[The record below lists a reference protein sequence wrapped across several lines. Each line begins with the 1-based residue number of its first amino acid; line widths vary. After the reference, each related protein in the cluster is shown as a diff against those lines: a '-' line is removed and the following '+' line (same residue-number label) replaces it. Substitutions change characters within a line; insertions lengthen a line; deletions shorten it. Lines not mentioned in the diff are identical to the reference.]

1 MKRTL
6 KGMDAYS
13 KILARELPEKTATY
27 TPISHADVINK
38 VRSEITS
45 AGYIITKEEYRC
57 TNDGDVAIGIFS
69 MKYEEDPDIELS
81 ANFLNSYNKQ
91 YAFRFAL
98 GAVVKVCHNG
108 MILNNNKFGS
118 YKRVH
123 KGDAD
128 ILAEGKIKEFIED
141 SSEYWNSL
149 VEHKDKMKHI
159 VLTKAEIYNVLG
171 KLFYEENLLNT
182 MQLNIVKKELD
193 LPSFDYKTPAES
205 AWTLYNH
212 ITLALK
218 ESHPSTWIKDQ
229 SEVHR
234 VFDELLEFKPMEEAV
249 LDGTEL
255 EEMDASDTL

>member
-6 KGMDAYS
+6 NGMDAYAT
-13 KILARELPEKTATY
+13 ILGRELPEKTATY
-27 TPISHADVINK
+27 TPISHADVINR
-38 VRSEITS
+38 VRAEITS
-45 AGYIITKEEYRC
+45 AGFIITKEEYRC

-128 ILAEGKIKEFIED
+128 ILAEGKIKEFIAE
-141 SSEYWNSL
+141 SSEYWDSL
-149 VEHKDKMKHI
+149 VEHKEKMKDI
-159 VLTKAEIYNVLG
+159 VLTKAEAYNVLG

-182 MQLNIVKKELD
+182 MQLNIVKKEMG
-193 LPSFDYKTPAES
+193 LPSFDYKVPAAS

-218 ESHPSTWIKDQ
+218 ESHPSNWMQHQ

-234 VFDELLEFKPMEEAV
+234 VFDELFTLEDETEKAV
-249 LDGTEL
+249 LEGTEV
-255 EEMDASDTL
+255 D

>member
-6 KGMDAYS
+6 KGMDAYAT
-13 KILARELPEKTATY
+13 ILGRELPEKTATY

-57 TNDGDVAIGIFS
+57 TNDGDV
-69 MKYEEDPDIELS
+69 LS

-98 GAVVKVCHNG
+98 GAVVKACHNG

-141 SSEYWNSL
+141 SSEYWESL

-159 VLTKAEIYNVLG
+159 VLTKAEAYNVLG

-182 MQLNIVKKELD
+182 MQLNIVKKEID
-193 LPSFDYKTPAES
+193 LPSFDYKVPAES

-218 ESHPSTWIKDQ
+218 EAHPSSWIKHQ

-234 VFDELLEFKPMEEAV
+234 VFDELLTLQDDTEVAV
-249 LDGTEL
+249 LDGTEI
-255 EEMDASDTL
+255 D